1 MPKYKNNLKKLRE
14 RNNYSLEY
22 IAKRIDSTSATI
34 SRYETGQ
41 RKINSDNLLKLSKLF
56 NVTPEFLLGEEDTS
70 QRTIRTK
77 EDLKKENMA
86 FFEADDISDEDKEE
100 IFQQLQEF
108 YFREKLKKEK

>member
-1 MPKYKNNLKKLRE
+1 MSKHKNNLKFLRDKYGYSQEKIATDAGIE
-14 RNNYSLEY
+14 RSVL
-22 IAKRIDSTSATI
+22 
-34 SRYETGQ
+34 SRYENGE
-41 RKINSDNLLKLSKLF
+41 RKISVNNLIKLSKLF

>member
-1 MPKYKNNLKKLRE
+1 MSKHKNNLKFLRDKYGYLQE
-14 RNNYSLEY
+14 N
-22 IAKRIDSTSATI
+22 IAEKTGIKQTTI
-34 SRYETGQ
+34 SRYENGE
-41 RKINSDNLLKLSKLF
+41 RKISGINLIKLSKLF

-108 YFREKLKKEK
+108 YFREKLKKK